1 MQNSSTNS
9 TTTGNRKLPVA
20 ALVCL
25 AALGLIK
32 LMAKQVIGNGLYL
45 NLANGLLLF
54 TLLHLLFTLVVR
66 REHEGWHYWLLRIK
80 QINFQLGLLTGTLFF
95 IEFIFQV
102 LLVINRPQQTFDGEF
117 TQPSDIVGWAPW
129 AGHSGRSVMVAHGDT
144 VYNVAYSFDSAGRRI
159 YAEPG
164 SHPYKMHSLFIGCS
178 VTLGEGLPADA
189 TFAAQLTALD
199 SNIHSYNYGMRGW
212 GPHQTL
218 FLFNRLTRINTTTV
232 KEDTGVCIY
241 TYIDPHLSRVYG
253 GLRYL
258 QWGSSSP
265 EVWVDKNGALQY
277 QLRSSFMFRELKL
290 LSASAT
296 LRYFNIDYPNRFD
309 DAFYKRFAAIV
320 NYNAKEYYRLFPKG
334 RFYIAMYPGI
344 ATDTTWLKYLNS
356 TITVLQFPELEQ
368 QLKQENSAYRM
379 KTDGHPT
386 REAYKLFIEKIY
398 SRVFK

>member
-1 MQNSSTNS
+1 MQNSSAMAS
-9 TTTGNRKLPVA
+9 TTGNRKLPVQILA
-20 ALVCL
+20 GLVV
-25 AALGLIK
+25 LGLIK
-32 LMAKQVIGNGLYL
+32 MMAKPVMGNGLYL
-45 NLANGLLLF
+45 SLVNWLLLF
-54 TLLHLLFTLVVR
+54 TLLHLLFTLVAKRV
-66 REHEGWHYWLLRIK
+66 HGGWHYWLLRII
-80 QINFQLGLLTGTLFF
+80 QVNFQLGLLTGTLFF

-102 LLVINRPQQTFDGEF
+102 LLVVNRPQQTFDGEF
-117 TQPSDIVGWAPW
+117 TQPSEIVGWATW
-129 AGHSGRSVMVAHGDT
+129 AGHSGKSVMVAHGDT

-189 TFAAQLTALD
+189 TFAAQLAALD

-218 FLFNRLTRINTTTV
+218 FLFNRLSRINNSTI

-265 EVWVDKNGALQY
+265 EVWIDESGALQY
-277 QLRSSFMFRELKL
+277 HSRSSFMFRLLKL
-290 LSASAT
+290 LSSSAT

-309 DAFYKRFAAIV
+309 DVFYNRFAAIV
-320 NYNAKEYYRLFPKG
+320 NYNAKEYYRIFPKG

-356 TITVLQFPELEQ
+356 TITVLQFPELEH

-398 SRVFK
+398 SNIFK